1 MLALTSRKIPDSH
14 KTAQT
19 LGLQISFFIAQKRYK
34 GIKTICEKM
43 NLSHLLPLWSV
54 SDCPGIKSANI
65 PKKINAA
72 NIS

>member
-19 LGLQISFFIAQKRYK
+19 LGLEISFFIAQKRYK
-34 GIKTICEKM
+34 GIKTICEK
-43 NLSHLLPLWSV
+43 NEPQSFTYCLCGPCQTALQ
-54 SDCPGIKSANI
+54 SANI